1 MKKNII
7 ILLTLLSVT
16 TPCAAADGSWTTT
29 SLTLTGILCIA
40 LVGFFAYKTAK
51 LFKDWI
57 KNGQPRGSFW
67 YRILGKFYD
76 WGHSRETAK
85 AALRDPAEIKT
96 LVAIEILLGAIM
108 FAIPFFIHKGIL
120 LFIPATILIG
130 CAFFALMTV
139 KTSHT
144 GSRMTA
150 AYIMPLQIFAFIRL
164 IISLILAIA
173 LLIVAIFSSA
183 FSGSSS
189 GTSSTTSNQFNSGT
203 SKSTDKEYH
212 GYKGI
217 PVDKSP
223 KKHPYTVRYRY
234 KSGSALHDDKQ
245 IMYFEKQPTIADI
258 KKYIKD
264 MGWPIDVDKI
274 DIYHLEFGTGMNYG
288 PNLL

>member
-1 MKKNII
+1 MKKGII
-7 ILLTLLSVT
+7 ILISLLSVT
-16 TPCAAADGSWTTT
+16 TPCVAADGSWTTT
-29 SLTLTGILCIA
+29 SLTLIGILFIA
-40 LVGFFAYKTAK
+40 LVGFFTYKTAK

-57 KNGQPRGSFW
+57 KNGRPRGSFW
-67 YRILGKFYD
+67 NRILGRFYD
-76 WGHSRETAK
+76 WGHSREAAK
-85 AALRDPAEIKT
+85 VTLRDPAKIKT
-96 LVAIEILLGAIM
+96 LVAIEISLGAIM

-120 LFIPATILIG
+120 LFIPATILLG

-150 AYIMPLQIFAFIRL
+150 AYIMPLQIFASIRL
-164 IISLILAIA
+164 IISLILAVV
-173 LLIVAIFSSA
+173 LLVVAIFSSA

-189 GTSSTTSNQFNSGT
+189 GTSATTSNQSSSGT
-203 SKSTDKEYH
+203 SKSTDKGDQ

-223 KKHPYTVRYRY
+223 KKQPYTVRYRY
-234 KSGSALHDDKQ
+234 MSGTALHDDKQ

-274 DIYHLEFGTGMNYG
+274 DIYHLEFGTGTSYG